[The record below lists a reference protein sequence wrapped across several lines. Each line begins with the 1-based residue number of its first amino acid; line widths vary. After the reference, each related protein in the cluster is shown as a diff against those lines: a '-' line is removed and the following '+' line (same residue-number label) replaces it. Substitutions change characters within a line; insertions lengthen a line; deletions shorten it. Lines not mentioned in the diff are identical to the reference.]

1 MSNPD
6 FLNDVRFLRDVVE
19 RTQPPSINPY
29 WPVTLSWGCVL
40 TAGYVASV
48 FLGIIGKADV
58 LAWLWPALIFAVAMP
73 LGWYLGRKVRLR
85 IEERGIRPR
94 GRKDLTICWFG
105 IATIGL
111 LWTAGLGI
119 SGMMAS
125 HWYVLLFVWGSLHF
139 IGYVMNGV
147 LLSSEWLWAA
157 AILLVALMAAFL
169 AGPDFY
175 WLAGVWIGG
184 TQVLAGLLGRRNA
197 RLHPLAA

>member
-1 MSNPD
+1 MDKPD

-40 TAGYVASV
+40 TAGYVASI
-48 FLGIIGKADV
+48 FLGIAGKADV
-58 LAWLWPALIFAVAMP
+58 LAWLWPVLIFGVAMP
-73 LGWYLGRKVRLR
+73 LSWYLGRKVRLG
-85 IEERGIRPR
+85 IEERGTRPR
-94 GRKDLTICWFG
+94 GRKDLMFCWFG

-111 LWTAGLGI
+111 LWTAGLSI

-139 IGYVMNGV
+139 VGYVMNGV
-147 LLSSEWLWAA
+147 LLSSEWFWAA
-157 AILLVALMAAFL
+157 AILLASLIAAVL

-197 RLHPLAA
+197 RRQVAEA

>member
-1 MSNPD
+1 
-6 FLNDVRFLRDVVE
+6 VE

-29 WPVTLSWGCVL
+29 WPVTLSWACIL
-40 TAGYVASV
+40 TAGYVASI
-48 FLGIIGKADV
+48 FLGIAGKADV
-58 LAWLWPALIFAVAMP
+58 LAWLWPALIFGVAMP
-73 LGWYLGRKVRLR
+73 LSWYLGRRVRLG
-85 IEERGIRPR
+85 IEERGLRR
-94 GRKDLTICWFG
+94 RSRKDLTICWFG

-139 IGYVMNGV
+139 VGYIMNSV

-157 AILLVALMAAFL
+157 AVLLASIVAAFL

-184 TQVLAGLLGRRNA
+184 TQILAGLLGRRNA
-197 RLHPLAA
+197 RRQVAEA